1 MNREIRSGEIVNI
14 NCKYSYIDTTPPVEE
29 DGREIIKT
37 GTEKMD
43 TPIHQDLKRAFINII
58 PHFILLCEQVEE
70 TKEIRNAIKDGIPEG
85 IIPTT
90 SIFYPYNVH
99 QFEVKGS
106 SKKEGVSFK
115 GTRILRTGEVL
126 NLTFSRINWDDND
139 YPYMAELIEAV
150 EILKEETYL
159 YTQGKQ
165 QPPPPDLQEA
175 MDFDSLD
182 MSVAAVDDNGE
193 I

>member
-1 MNREIRSGEIVNI
+1 
-14 NCKYSYIDTTPPVEE
+14 
-29 DGREIIKT
+29 
-37 GTEKMD
+37 
-43 TPIHQDLKRAFINII
+43 
-58 PHFILLCEQVEE
+58 
-70 TKEIRNAIKDGIPEG
+70 
-85 IIPTT
+85 
-90 SIFYPYNVH
+90 
-99 QFEVKGS
+99 
-106 SKKEGVSFK
+106 
-115 GTRILRTGEVL
+115 
-126 NLTFSRINWDDND
+126 
-139 YPYMAELIEAV
+139 MAELIEAV